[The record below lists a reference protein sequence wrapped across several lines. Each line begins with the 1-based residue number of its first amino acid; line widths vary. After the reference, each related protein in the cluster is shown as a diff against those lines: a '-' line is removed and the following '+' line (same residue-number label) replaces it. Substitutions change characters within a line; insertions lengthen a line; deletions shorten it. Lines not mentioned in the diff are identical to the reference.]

1 MQRDKS
7 SPRPYAHLS
16 PYEFQFEYV
25 NELTDKI
32 VLDYNPTNDS
42 NRVVTDKR
50 IGNTDELL
58 GGVTLRIERKM
69 DNGWETIDEWMTGKQ
84 GHYTKDLQAG
94 DYRLVEIKAA
104 EGFKLLAEP
113 IEFTISDGMT
123 EVPHFVMRNY
133 STIVDITKVQSGTD
147 TLLAGA
153 RLQLIRKDTGEVI
166 REWTSQ
172 EDGGQKF
179 YGLEPG
185 TYVIHELQAPA
196 GYVMAGDQEIVVT
209 ENNDTT
215 QVFQY
220 ENRLKSSSGGG
231 GGGGDKPKP
240 KVDYISFKK
249 IDLGGM
255 PVAGAEFT
263 FYRGDGSVLDIA
275 VSDANGKITIKR
287 PEPGTYTIRETKAP
301 DGYAKLKNTINKT
314 ISVDENAPQT
324 VTVEEKVTNKTESW
338 LPETGGMGTVIFTV
352 VGVVGVLAILSTYFK
367 KGKKREE
374 A

>member
-1 MQRDKS
+1 MAQFQPQPIGYMDRDGNFK
-7 SPRPYAHLS
+7 PYTYKCSETKAAPGHMLTLS

-58 GGVTLRIERKM
+58 DGVTLRIERKV

-153 RLQLIRKDTGEVI
+153 RLQLRKDTGEVI
-166 REWTSQ
+166 REWTTQ

-185 TYVIHELQAPA
+185 TYVIHELQA
-196 GYVMAGDQEIVVT
+196 Q
-209 ENNDTT
+209 
-215 QVFQY
+215 
-220 ENRLKSSSGGG
+220 
-231 GGGGDKPKP
+231 
-240 KVDYISFKK
+240 
-249 IDLGGM
+249 
-255 PVAGAEFT
+255 
-263 FYRGDGSVLDIA
+263 LDM
-275 VSDANGKITIKR
+275 SW
-287 PEPGTYTIRETKAP
+287 PGTR
-301 DGYAKLKNTINKT
+301 
-314 ISVDENAPQT
+314 
-324 VTVEEKVTNKTESW
+324 
-338 LPETGGMGTVIFTV
+338 
-352 VGVVGVLAILSTYFK
+352 
-367 KGKKREE
+367 R
-374 A
+374 

>member
-1 MQRDKS
+1 M
-7 SPRPYAHLS
+7 
-16 PYEFQFEYV
+16 
-25 NELTDKI
+25 
-32 VLDYNPTNDS
+32 
-42 NRVVTDKR
+42 
-50 IGNTDELL
+50 
-58 GGVTLRIERKM
+58 
-69 DNGWETIDEWMTGKQ
+69 ETIDEWMTGKQ

-166 REWTSQ
+166 REWTTQ

-220 ENRLKSSSGGG
+220 E
-231 GGGGDKPKP
+231 KP
-240 KVDYISFKK
+240 
-249 IDLGGM
+249 
-255 PVAGAEFT
+255 A
-263 FYRGDGSVLDIA
+263 
-275 VSDANGKITIKR
+275 
-287 PEPGTYTIRETKAP
+287 
-301 DGYAKLKNTINKT
+301 
-314 ISVDENAPQT
+314 
-324 VTVEEKVTNKTESW
+324 
-338 LPETGGMGTVIFTV
+338 
-352 VGVVGVLAILSTYFK
+352 
-367 KGKKREE
+367 
-374 A
+374 